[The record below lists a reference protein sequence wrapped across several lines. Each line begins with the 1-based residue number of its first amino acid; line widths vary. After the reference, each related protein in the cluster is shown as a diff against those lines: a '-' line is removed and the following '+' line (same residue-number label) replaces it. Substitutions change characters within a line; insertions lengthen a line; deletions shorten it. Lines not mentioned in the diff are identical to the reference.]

1 MVIAIKNPQ
10 FDEDRTFL
18 GGFIEYT
25 GSAIGQLRSWSLIRS
40 VSRLYNEFSQSP
52 SSAATA
58 VDTTAGTA
66 ISALGVVLVPMR
78 TKDAYGAIV
87 SIGNQDGIP
96 LQRKID
102 LATRASMEAA
112 SSWMSAGVWVTGN
125 PALRSATAVTDL
137 TQDVVDLKVSVED
150 YRAASNYETLAS
162 GDVLEA
168 LEHTRKYQMFR
179 IVKAVLS
186 VAAALFAIMMLLTG
200 IQILP
205 LVLAILLTLTT
216 TIVAIRRDIF
226 KNEGRF
232 QLIDLNRPA
241 VV

>member
-1 MVIAIKNPQ
+1 MVIATKNPQ

-18 GGFIEYT
+18 GSFIEYT
-25 GSAIGQLRSWSLIRS
+25 GSAVGQLRSWSLIRS
-40 VSRLYNEFSQSP
+40 ISRLYNEFSQSP

-58 VDTTAGTA
+58 VDTTASTA
-66 ISALGVVLVPMR
+66 ISALGAVLVPMR
-78 TKDAYGAIV
+78 TKDAYRAIV

-112 SSWMSAGVWVTGN
+112 SSWMSTGVWVTGN

-137 TQDVVDLKVSVED
+137 TQDVADLKIATED

-162 GDVLEA
+162 GDVKEA
-168 LEHTRKYQMFR
+168 LEHTRKYHMLR

-226 KNEGRF
+226 KNESRF

-241 VV
+241 LV